1 MKSTFNLP
9 VFCTRQC
16 LLIDKPSVTHYVQ
29 KYSCDGSLR
38 LVAVCIANVIMTAV
52 CIIRDRVPYPLGLP
66 GHLSTSEMER
76 FTTSF

>member
-1 MKSTFNLP
+1 MKSTFNLL

-16 LLIDKPSVTHYVQ
+16 LLIDKLNVTHYVQ
-29 KYSCDGSLR
+29 KYSCDVSLR

-52 CIIRDRVPYPLGLP
+52 CIMRDRVPYPLVLP
-66 GHLSTSEMER
+66 GHPSTSQMES